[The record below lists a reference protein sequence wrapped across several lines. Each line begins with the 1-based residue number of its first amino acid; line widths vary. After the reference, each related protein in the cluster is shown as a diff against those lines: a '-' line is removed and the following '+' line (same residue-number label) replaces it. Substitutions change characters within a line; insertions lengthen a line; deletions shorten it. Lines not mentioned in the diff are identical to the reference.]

1 MTKIEKAKFSK
12 DLLIKVIKTSDN
24 SEGINRLKMIQ
35 REVEDGCNK
44 ELLAESAR
52 SLSSHYMR
60 TALVSYIKEHGAPFI
75 NFGSDEYHDNLIK
88 VFGELLD
95 YNTAVAINEIDGEFT
110 L

>member
-1 MTKIEKAKFSK
+1 MNKIQKAKFSK
-12 DLLIKVIKTSDN
+12 GLLIQIVKTQNN
-24 SEGINRLKMIQ
+24 SEGIKRLKMIQ
-35 REVEDGCNK
+35 REVKDGCNK

-52 SLSSHYMR
+52 AISSHYMR
-60 TALVSYIKEHGAPFI
+60 TALVSYIKEHGAPFTD
-75 NFGSDEYHDNLIK
+75 FGSDEYHDNLIK

>member
-12 DLLIKVIKTSDN
+12 DLFIKVIKTADN

-35 REVEDGCNK
+35 REVKDGCNK

-60 TALVSYIKEHGAPFI
+60 TALASYIKEHGAPFTD
-75 NFGSDEYHDNLIK
+75 FGSDEYHDNLIK
-88 VFGELLD
+88 VFGELLN
-95 YNTAVAINEIDGEFT
+95 YNTSVAINEIDGEFT

>member
-24 SEGINRLKMIQ
+24 SEGINRLKSIQ
-35 REVEDGCNK
+35 QEVRDGFNK

-60 TALVSYIKEHGAPFI
+60 TALVSYIKEHGAPFTD
-75 NFGSDEYHDNLIK
+75 FGSDEYHDNLIK

-95 YNTAVAINEIDGEFT
+95 YNTTVAINEIDGEFT